1 MWEAPFRHQTK
12 YLLYDNEPTIR
23 IKPDSQGSIRIVPGY
38 SQFHKVLYLY
48 LICLFTFPKCHK
60 IDMYVK

>member
-38 SQFHKVLYLY
+38 SQFHKVLIY
-48 LICLFTFPKCHK
+48 T
-60 IDMYVK
+60 